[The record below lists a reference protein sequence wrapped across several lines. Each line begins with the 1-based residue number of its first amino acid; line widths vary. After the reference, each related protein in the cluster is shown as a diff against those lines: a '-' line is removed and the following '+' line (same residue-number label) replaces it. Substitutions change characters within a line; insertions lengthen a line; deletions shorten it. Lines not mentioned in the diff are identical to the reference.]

1 MSHNPK
7 PKSIL
12 IVEDDPDDIYLI
24 SEAVDECQLEAHV
37 FIVQDGEEL
46 LDFLEHKGKF
56 VSLQDYPVPDLILLD
71 LNMPRKDGREALR
84 EIKQKPELRSIPVVV
99 LTTSNASKDLE
110 NMYALGASGFVTKPA
125 SFTGLK
131 ETIEKIGTYW
141 LSTVRLPDETQPKQ
155 D

>member
-1 MSHNPK
+1 MNLNPK
-7 PKSIL
+7 QKSIL

-24 SEAVDECQLEAHV
+24 SEAVDECQLDAHI

-46 LDFLEHKGKF
+46 LDFLEHQGKF
-56 VSLQDYPVPDLILLD
+56 VSIEDYPIPDLILLD

-84 EIKQKPELRSIPVVV
+84 EIKQKHELRSIPVVI

-110 NMYALGASGFVTKPA
+110 NMYALGASGFVTKPS

-141 LSTVRLPDETQPKQ
+141 LSTVQLPEETEHKT